1 MGIARVVIVGA
12 GQAGAQTAISLRQ
25 WGFDGSI
32 VLVGDEPFLPYERP
46 PLSKDL
52 LKRTLEEDRLYF
64 KTASWYADNRVEFR
78 SGVAATRIDRDL
90 RTIALSDGGTESWD
104 ALVIATGSRPRRLPV
119 PGASLGG
126 VFELRTITDT
136 RRISEFM
143 QPGERMVVVGA
154 GYIGLEVAAVARSL
168 GLEVTVLEAMDRV
181 LARVT
186 GPVVS
191 EFFEREHRSHGVD
204 VRCGTGLVG
213 FEGEGQVRAALLAD
227 GTRVECDVV
236 VVGIGILPCDDL
248 ARDGGIVCDNGIV
261 VDRDARTSDPAVFA
275 AGDCTARPLVHYARM
290 GRLESVHNAIE
301 QGKIVAAAMLGRD
314 RPAEDVP
321 WFWSDQYDL
330 KLQIAGLSHG
340 YDRIV
345 VRGKPDERKFA
356 AFYLRDG
363 ALLAVDAVGSPME
376 FMASRQ
382 LIARAARPDP
392 AALAD
397 PGVSMKDIVAAHK
410 N

>member
-1 MGIARVVIVGA
+1 MSIARVVIVGA

-25 WGFDGSI
+25 WGFAGSI
-32 VLVGDEPFLPYERP
+32 VLAGDEPFLPYERP

-52 LKRTLEEDRLYF
+52 LKRTIEEDRLFF
-64 KTASWYADNRVEFR
+64 KTAAWYAENSVELLGGVR
-78 SGVAATRIDRDL
+78 VAAVDRDDH
-90 RTIALSDGGTESWD
+90 TALLEDGSARPWD
-104 ALVIATGSRPRRLPV
+104 ALVLATGSRPRRLRV
-119 PGASLGG
+119 EGASLEG
-126 VFELRTITDT
+126 VFELRTISDT
-136 RRISEFM
+136 RRISQAM
-143 QPGERMVVVGA
+143 RPGARLVVVGA
-154 GYIGLEVAAVARSL
+154 GYIGLEVAAVARAL

-191 EFFEREHRSHGVD
+191 GFFEREHRSHGVD
-204 VRCGTGLVG
+204 VRCGVALSG
-213 FEGEGQVRAALLAD
+213 FEGEERLRAVVLAD
-227 GTRVECDVV
+227 GTRIECDLA
-236 VVGIGILPCDDL
+236 VVGVGILPCDEL
-248 ARDGGIVCDNGIV
+248 ARACGLACEDGIV

-275 AGDCTARPLVHYARM
+275 AGDCARRPLVHYARC

-301 QGKIVAAAMLGRD
+301 QGKIVAAAILGRD

-321 WFWSDQYDL
+321 WFWSDQYDI

-345 VRGKPDERKFA
+345 VRGDPAARKFA

-392 AALAD
+392 DALAD